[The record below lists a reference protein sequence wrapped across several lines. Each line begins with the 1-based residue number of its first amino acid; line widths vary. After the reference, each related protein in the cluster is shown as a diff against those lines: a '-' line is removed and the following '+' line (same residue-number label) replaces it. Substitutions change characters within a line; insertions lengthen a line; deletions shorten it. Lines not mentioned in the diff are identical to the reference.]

1 MDILGKLKKN
11 GAARAPSVATDAVLK
26 PSDPVAPG
34 MREVDGIDFDD
45 YAGRD
50 LTVAELV
57 AGMTNMGFQAS
68 AVTEATRI
76 INDMVKKLLYFV
88 SSEMGLKKR
97 NSGPGVIRRR
107 ARRRPSS

>member
-1 MDILGKLKKN
+1 MMAFLAKKN
-11 GAARAPSVATDAVLK
+11 GASANKVPLLAAEAVLRK
-26 PSDPVAPG
+26 SAPIAAG

-50 LTVAELV
+50 ITVCKLI

-76 INDMVKKLLYFV
+76 INDMVCLPLR
-88 SSEMGLKKR
+88 STLTD
-97 NSGPGVIRRR
+97 
-107 ARRRPSS
+107 

>member
-1 MDILGKLKKN
+1 MVRHNMDLLGKLKKN
-11 GAARAPSVATDAVLK
+11 EARAPSVATAAVLK
-26 PSDPVAPG
+26 PSEPVAAG

-50 LTVAELV
+50 MTVAELV

-76 INDMVKKLLYFV
+76 INDMVTSYAKF
-88 SSEMGLKKR
+88 
-97 NSGPGVIRRR
+97 
-107 ARRRPSS
+107 

>member
-1 MDILGKLKKN
+1 MAFLGKLKKTN
-11 GAARAPSVATDAVLK
+11 GSTNKVPTLANDAVLK
-26 PSDPVAPG
+26 PSDPVAAG

-50 LTVAELV
+50 ITVSELV

-76 INDMVKKLLYFV
+76 INDMVRCPI
-88 SSEMGLKKR
+88 SSLKHVLKA
-97 NSGPGVIRRR
+97 VL
-107 ARRRPSS
+107 

>member
-1 MDILGKLKKN
+1 MEFLGKLKKN
-11 GAARAPSVATDAVLK
+11 GATNRAPSLATDSVLK
-26 PSDPVAPG
+26 PSDPVTAG

-50 LTVAELV
+50 ITVCELV

-76 INDMVKKLLYFV
+76 INDMVLL
-88 SSEMGLKKR
+88 ST
-97 NSGPGVIRRR
+97 
-107 ARRRPSS
+107 

>member
-1 MDILGKLKKN
+1 MAFLGKLKMN
-11 GAARAPSVATDAVLK
+11 GPSSKAPALATDAVLK
-26 PSDPVAPG
+26 QSEPIAAG

-50 LTVAELV
+50 MTVAELV

-76 INDMVKKLLYFV
+76 INDMV
-88 SSEMGLKKR
+88 
-97 NSGPGVIRRR
+97 GPL
-107 ARRRPSS
+107 S